1 MTVDIDKLNFSI
13 SDMERQLK
21 NMDGEKQENEKKIQ
35 RLRELKA
42 NLEGEIIKTEKSL
55 HLDSADLDASK
66 ALKDDLKKKAAETDK
81 ELRTINDKVTNQNRG
96 LANLKIEKEKLRN
109 AIKEL
114 KNPIVLAELNAF
126 EQKRGELNNQ
136 IITIEAELKN
146 FDTQM
151 SEILK
156 RDKENSGK
164 ILKDLD
170 KEESNFKQEIKTLDS
185 EIGNYEKAVKAKE
198 AEQSKFY
205 AKSKEQFDRRNKLNA
220 EIGVAETSVLGVEEE
235 SRKVEFEPIRWVW
248 KAPRQRRSW
257 PGWKQSSSSTP
268 ELS

>member
-35 RLRELKA
+35 RLRGSSKPRRRDHQDREEPA
-42 NLEGEIIKTEKSL
+42 PGFSGPGRIKSIERRPEEESSRDRQGT
-55 HLDSADLDASK
+55 AD
-66 ALKDDLKKKAAETDK
+66 DK
-81 ELRTINDKVTNQNRG
+81 RQSHNQNRG
-96 LANLKIEKEKLRN
+96 LANLKIEKRTEERY
-109 AIKEL
+109 KEL

-185 EIGNYEKAVKAKE
+185 EIGNYESRE
-198 AEQSKFY
+198 GERAEQS
-205 AKSKEQFDRRNKLNA
+205 
-220 EIGVAETSVLGVEEE
+220 
-235 SRKVEFEPIRWVW
+235 
-248 KAPRQRRSW
+248 
-257 PGWKQSSSSTP
+257 SSTRRAKNN
-268 ELS
+268 STAGTS